1 MAIVRGKYAKWGGSV
16 NSCYQAGVDTISEFE
31 VDVSAGLLA
40 ADIVDMGA
48 LPAGAV
54 ITDAKLWADSVA
66 LGTTNVSVGFLTG
79 KTGEALN
86 DDGTAR
92 TVGTEI
98 FNAQAGAA
106 LNTTLAR
113 MTGAAAMRA
122 APSNVNRSIGLQVSA
137 DIAAGAGKKI
147 YLALYYTAPTP

>member
-16 NSCYQAGVDTISEFE
+16 NSCYQAGVVTVSKFE

-48 LPAGAV
+48 LPAGCV
-54 ITDAKLWADSVA
+54 ITDARLWSDATSI
-66 LGTTNVSVGFLTG
+66 GTTNVSVGFLTG
-79 KTGEALN
+79 RTGEALN

-113 MTGAAAMRA
+113 MTSPITLRA
-122 APSNVNRSIGLQVSA
+122 DPSPTNRSIGLQVSA

-147 YLALYYTAPTP
+147 YLSVNYTAPTP